1 MKKSLFLL
9 AAVLLTAGCGTGTPD
24 PVHEAIKAEISGNMP
39 QKFTDVRIY
48 TVEKI
53 DSSTFRQE
61 LDRRKALFV
70 TRRASDE
77 KFILKYNS
85 EGKVK
90 NAARKLE
97 SFKKDLQILRD
108 LDSLEVSIADILD
121 DIAYYDYVFS
131 AQASGPDGKMEFRD
145 SYAAITPDMQVIG
158 MTAQKKDL
166 HKGLGKVIPGYL
178 KIVKGEEDETPV
190 EE

>member
-1 MKKSLFLL
+1 MKKHLL
-9 AAVLLTAGCGTGTPD
+9 VIASVLMAAACGTRTPD

-39 QKFTDVRIY
+39 QKFTDVKIY

-53 DSSTFRQE
+53 DSTTFRQE
-61 LDRRKALFV
+61 LDRRKTLFE
-70 TRRASDE
+70 TRRAADE
-77 KFILKYNS
+77 KLILKYNS
-85 EGKVK
+85 EGKQK
-90 NAARKLE
+90 NAALKTE
-97 SFKKDLQILRD
+97 SYKKDVFILRD
-108 LDSLEVSIADILD
+108 LDSLEVSLADILD
-121 DIAYYDYVFS
+121 DVAYYDYVFS

-158 MTAQKKDL
+158 LTAQKKDL

-178 KIVKGEEDETPV
+178 EIVKGEEEAPA

>member
-1 MKKSLFLL
+1 MKKSIFILASLL
-9 AAVLLTAGCGTGTPD
+9 MVAACGTKTAD

-39 QKFTDVRIY
+39 QKFTDVKIY

-53 DSSTFRQE
+53 DSTTFRQE
-61 LDRRKALFV
+61 LDRRKTLFE
-70 TRRASDE
+70 TRRAADE
-77 KFILKYNS
+77 KLILKYNS
-85 EGKVK
+85 EGKQK
-90 NAARKLE
+90 NAALKTE
-97 SFKKDLQILRD
+97 SYKKDVFILRD
-108 LDSLEVSIADILD
+108 LDSLEVSLADILD
-121 DIAYYDYVFS
+121 DVAYYDYVFS

-158 MTAQKKDL
+158 LTAQKKDL

-178 KIVKGEEDETPV
+178 EIVKGEEESPA